1 MTLPDTR
8 VQVGLLLTLL
18 TLVGCAAT
26 GPTPARFE
34 EKKALPAPTE
44 PREIA
49 LTRLVSK
56 LPVGTRIGR
65 TSEGWLC
72 LPQGLMTW
80 RVGVDEGVTGEVIGI
95 LRDEL
100 QKAGYR
106 IPEPP
111 KSLFEE
117 PSDGQAELLLAGAI
131 KAVTLNVCS
140 GPQGR
145 SSEGSVEIEW
155 QLYERRTRSVV
166 LTSTTGG
173 TAKSSRGGRDAYF
186 DSAVA
191 ALRSLLAQEAF
202 VQAVGSAVRGA
213 HPVDTS
219 VALRP
224 LR

>member
-1 MTLPDTR
+1 MIRPAWSRL
-8 VQVGLLLTLL
+8 GLLLTLL
-18 TLVGCAAT
+18 TLVGCSAT
-26 GPTPARFE
+26 GPAPARFE
-34 EKKALPAPTE
+34 ERKALPAPTE

-56 LPVGTRIGR
+56 LPLGTRIGR

-72 LPQGLMTW
+72 LPQGPMTW
-80 RVGVDEGVTGEVIGI
+80 RVGVDEDVPGEVIGI

-106 IPEPP
+106 TPGPP
-111 KSLFEE
+111 KSLFDEAKE
-117 PSDGQAELLLAGAI
+117 GQAELLLAGAI

-155 QLYERRTRSVV
+155 QAYERRTRTVV

-186 DSAVA
+186 GAAAA
-191 ALRSLLAQEAF
+191 ALRNLLAQEAF
-202 VQAVGSAVRGA
+202 VRAVGSTGRAQ
-213 HPVDTS
+213 
-219 VALRP
+219 LR
-224 LR
+224 

>member
-1 MTLPDTR
+1 MTRLGYFLA
-8 VQVGLLLTLL
+8 VL
-18 TLVGCAAT
+18 TLVGCSAT
-26 GPTPARFE
+26 GPAPARFE

-56 LPVGTRIGR
+56 LPVGTQIGR

-72 LPQGLMTW
+72 LPQGPMTW
-80 RVGVDEGVTGEVIGI
+80 RVGVDEDVPGEVIGL

-106 IPEPP
+106 TPGPP
-111 KSLFEE
+111 KSLFDEAK
-117 PSDGQAELLLAGAI
+117 DGQAELLLAGAI

-155 QLYERRTRSVV
+155 QAYERRTRTVV

-173 TAKSSRGGRDAYF
+173 TAKASRGGRDAYF
-186 DSAVA
+186 DAAAA
-191 ALRSLLAQEAF
+191 ALRNLLAQETF
-202 VQAVGSAVRGA
+202 VRAVGSTGRAQ
-213 HPVDTS
+213 
-219 VALRP
+219 LR
-224 LR
+224 